1 MRSKILL
8 LLDNVD
14 RDRGGW
20 VSYEFLLLAHIESRT
35 VKLGVLIAKSFLDMC
50 TKLGG
55 DWVWPSGY
63 WDSSISP

>member
-20 VSYEFLLLAHIESRT
+20 VSYEFLLLAHIGGKIA
-35 VKLGVLIAKSFLDMC
+35 KLGVLIAISFLHMC

-55 DWVWPSGY
+55 DRVWPSGY
-63 WDSSISP
+63 RGSKISP